1 VQAEHEE
8 QEIDPTQYTRN
19 RLQVLAEVKAKGI
32 NPYPHKF
39 HTTMR
44 LPEFVKTYSKLDA
57 AQRLEDK
64 IVSVAGR
71 SALDTKSS
79 RILIS

>member
-1 VQAEHEE
+1 
-8 QEIDPTQYTRN
+8 
-19 RLQVLAEVKAKGI
+19 LAEVKAKGI